1 MRGLSGVVAAA
12 LLAAGASAQAQAP
25 GDLVAQPVRGTAPAA
40 PSMLNPAPTDTTQ
53 PRVRSVIVFGT
64 DPCPKAASKD
74 EIVVCAR
81 QPDEDRYRIPPQ
93 VRNSTGTHVSAFAR
107 NRNLLIGNT
116 AGAAG
121 GSIGSCSAVGPG
133 GGTGCMGR
141 DLDNWANPN

>member
-1 MRGLSGVVAAA
+1 MRGLSGMVAAA
-12 LLAAGASAQAQAP
+12 WLAAAAAALAQSP
-25 GDLVAQPVRGTAPAA
+25 GDLAAQPVNAPVAQA
-40 PSMLNPAPTDTTQ
+40 PSMLNPAPADTSQ

-93 VRNSTGTHVSAFAR
+93 VRQSTGTHVSAFAR
-107 NRNLLIGNT
+107 DRNLLIGNT

-133 GGTGCMGR
+133 GGTGCMAR